1 MKSNYKIVRATNRHL
16 AAIPAIESAAA
27 AIFSEADLPPE
38 VRYRVTDARTLHEA
52 QQEGQIWVATDLHE
66 TPVGFAM
73 AALVDGNPH
82 LDEMDVLPAHSRNGI
97 GTRLV
102 QTVVDWATFHGHDLL
117 TLVTFR
123 HLPWN
128 AAFYARLGFE
138 TMLAGDVGRQ
148 INELLEEERSAGIK
162 LENRV
167 VMMKKLHC
175 R

>member
-1 MKSNYKIVRATNRHL
+1 M
-16 AAIPAIESAAA
+16 
-27 AIFSEADLPPE
+27 FSEADLPPE
-38 VRYRVTDARTLHEA
+38 VRYRVTDANTLREA
-52 QQEGQIWVATDLHE
+52 QREGQIWVATDLQE

-73 AALVDGNPH
+73 AAVVDGNPH
-82 LDEMDVLPAHSRNGI
+82 LDEMDVLPAHGRNGI

-102 QTVVDWATFHGHDLL
+102 QTVIGWAASHGHDLL

-138 TMLAGDVGRQ
+138 TVLAGDVGHE
-148 INELLEEERSAGIK
+148 INELLEEERSAGIN

-167 VMMKKLHC
+167 VMMMKLRC

>member
-1 MKSNYKIVRATNRHL
+1 M
-16 AAIPAIESAAA
+16 
-27 AIFSEADLPPE
+27 FSEADLPPE
-38 VRYRVTDARTLHEA
+38 VRYAVTDAETLREA
-52 QQEGQIWVATDLHE
+52 LQVGQIWVATDLQE

-82 LDEMDVLPAHSRNGI
+82 LDEMDVLPAHGRNGI

-102 QTVVDWATFHGHDLL
+102 HTVIDWAASHGHDLL

-138 TMLAGDVGRQ
+138 TLLAGDVGPE
-148 INELLEEERSAGIK
+148 IKELLEEERCAGIN

-167 VMMKKLHC
+167 VMMKKLRC

>member
-1 MKSNYKIVRATNRHL
+1 M
-16 AAIPAIESAAA
+16 
-27 AIFSEADLPPE
+27 FSEADLPPE
-38 VRYRVTDARTLHEA
+38 LRYRVTDVETLREA
-52 QQEGQIWVATDLHE
+52 QQEGQIWVATDLQG

-82 LDEMDVLPAHSRNGI
+82 LDEMDVLPAHGRNGI

-102 QTVVDWATFHGHDLL
+102 QTVIHWAASHGHDLL

-138 TMLAGDVGRQ
+138 TMLAGDVGHE
-148 INELLEEERSAGIK
+148 INELLAEERSAGIN

-167 VMMKKLHC
+167 VMMMKLRC

>member
-1 MKSNYKIVRATNRHL
+1 M
-16 AAIPAIESAAA
+16 
-27 AIFSEADLPPE
+27 FSEADLPPE
-38 VRYRVTDARTLHEA
+38 VRYMVTDAKTLLEA
-52 QQEGQIWVATDLHE
+52 QQEGQIWVATDSQE
-66 TPVGFAM
+66 IPVGFAM

-82 LDEMDVLPAHSRNGI
+82 LDEMDVLPAHGRNGI

-102 QTVVDWATFHGHDLL
+102 QTVIDWAESHGHDLL

-138 TMLAGDVGRQ
+138 TVLAGDVGQ
-148 INELLEEERSAGIK
+148 EMNELLAEERSAGIK

-167 VMMKKLHC
+167 VMMKKLRC

>member
-1 MKSNYKIVRATNRHL
+1 M
-16 AAIPAIESAAA
+16 
-27 AIFSEADLPPE
+27 FSEADLPPE
-38 VRYRVTDARTLHEA
+38 VRYRVTDAKTLSEA
-52 QQEGQIWVATDLHE
+52 QQEGQIWVATDLQD

-73 AALVDGNPH
+73 VALLDGNPH
-82 LDEMDVLPAHSRNGI
+82 LDEMDVLPAHGRNGI
-97 GTRLV
+97 GTRLL
-102 QTVVDWATFHGHDLL
+102 QTVIDWAASHGHDLL

-138 TMLAGDVGRQ
+138 TMLAGDVGQ
-148 INELLEEERSAGIK
+148 EINELLAEERSAGIK

-167 VMMKKLHC
+167 VMMKKLRC